1 MSNMTYR
8 KLDRFIGFRREVG
21 GGGGGGGVRCID
33 IH

>member
-1 MSNMTYR
+1 MSNMTYK
-8 KLDRFIGFRREVG
+8 KLDRFIGFRREM